1 MRHRKVL
8 VLGEG
13 QDARAEFLAE
23 HPEALVLQA
32 NPYANISGLADT
44 VEDEIAY
51 GVELTAS
58 NRDAM
63 RQSVH
68 EVSEK
73 LGITY
78 LLGKHPLGLSGGQTQ
93 LVALAGIFT
102 IKSTALFLENP
113 LVGLD
118 ASARQRALAL
128 MEQYRGELMWSNPA
142 RVGEDERALATSIVE
157 EVFEHV
163 LADQQSIKW
172 RLAPAALVAE
182 NLEVPVPSARWSKRT
197 GQTLL
202 SGVTLEVAP
211 GESLALTGANGSGKS
226 TLLKT
231 LAGIA
236 KPKSGRVRVGEQDVA
251 RTKTKRRPQLI
262 SLATQQPRYQI
273 LTTSVEREITAG
285 ASEGK
290 DYGRQLL
297 QSFDLESSA
306 AENPYDLSN
315 SAQQLLA
322 VACALASAPSVLA
335 LDEPSASLS
344 PQDYQTLVGLLNSF
358 TQAGGVLVVASHDE
372 ELIRDINARVF
383 TLT

>member
-68 EVSEK
+68 EMSEK

-93 LVALAGIFT
+93 LVALASIFT

-163 LADQQSIKW
+163 PADQQSIKW

-182 NLEVPVPSARWSKRT
+182 NLEVPVPSARWSNRT

-290 DYGRQLL
+290 DYGHQLL

-335 LDEPSASLS
+335 LDEPSAPLS

-358 TQAGGVLVVASHDE
+358 TQAGGVLVFASHDE
-372 ELIRDINARVF
+372 ELIRDINASVF

>member
-68 EVSEK
+68 QVSEK

-78 LLGKHPLGLSGGQTQ
+78 LLGKHPLGLSGGQTH
-93 LVALAGIFT
+93 LVALASIFT

-142 RVGEDERALATSIVE
+142 HVGEDERALATSIVE
-157 EVFEHV
+157 EVFEHAP
-163 LADQQSIKW
+163 ADQQSIKW

-290 DYGRQLL
+290 NYGHQLL

>member
-93 LVALAGIFT
+93 LVALASIFT

-157 EVFEHV
+157 EVFEHAP
-163 LADQQSIKW
+163 ADQQSIKW

-290 DYGRQLL
+290 DYGHQLL
-297 QSFDLESSA
+297 QAFDLESSA
-306 AENPYDLSN
+306 AENPHDLSN

>member
-93 LVALAGIFT
+93 LVALASIFT

-157 EVFEHV
+157 EVFEHAP
-163 LADQQSIKW
+163 ADQQSIKW

-236 KPKSGRVRVGEQDVA
+236 KPESGRVRVGEQDVA

-290 DYGRQLL
+290 VYGHQLL

>member
-78 LLGKHPLGLSGGQTQ
+78 HLGKHPLGLSGGQTQ
-93 LVALAGIFT
+93 LVALASIFT

-157 EVFEHV
+157 EVFEHAP
-163 LADQQSIKW
+163 ADQQSIKW

-290 DYGRQLL
+290 DYGHQLL
-297 QSFDLESSA
+297 QAFDLESSA
-306 AENPYDLSN
+306 AENPHDLSN

>member
-93 LVALAGIFT
+93 LVALASIFT

-157 EVFEHV
+157 EVFEHAP
-163 LADQQSIKW
+163 ADQQSIKW

-290 DYGRQLL
+290 DYGHQLL

>member
-93 LVALAGIFT
+93 LVALASIFT

-157 EVFEHV
+157 EVFEHAP
-163 LADQQSIKW
+163 ADQQSIKW
-172 RLAPAALVAE
+172 RLDPAALVAE

-285 ASEGK
+285 TSDGK
-290 DYGRQLL
+290 DYGHQLL

>member
-93 LVALAGIFT
+93 LVALASIFT

-157 EVFEHV
+157 EVFEHAP
-163 LADQQSIKW
+163 ADQQSIKW
-172 RLAPAALVAE
+172 RLDPAALVAE

-236 KPKSGRVRVGEQDVA
+236 KPKSGRVRVGEHDVA

-285 ASEGK
+285 TSDGK
-290 DYGRQLL
+290 DYGHQLL

>member
-93 LVALAGIFT
+93 LVALASIFT

-157 EVFEHV
+157 EVFEHAP
-163 LADQQSIKW
+163 ADQQSIKW

-211 GESLALTGANGSGKS
+211 GESLALTGTNGSGKS

-273 LTTSVEREITAG
+273 LTTSVEREITSG

-290 DYGRQLL
+290 DYGHQLL

>member
-68 EVSEK
+68 EMSEK

-93 LVALAGIFT
+93 LVALASIFT

-163 LADQQSIKW
+163 PADQQSIKW

-182 NLEVPVPSARWSKRT
+182 NLEVPVPSARWSNRT

-290 DYGRQLL
+290 DYGHQLL
-297 QSFDLESSA
+297 QAFDLESSA

>member
-68 EVSEK
+68 EMSEK

-93 LVALAGIFT
+93 LVALASIFT

-163 LADQQSIKW
+163 PADQQSIKW

-182 NLEVPVPSARWSKRT
+182 NLEVPVPSARWSNRT

-285 ASEGK
+285 TSDGK
-290 DYGRQLL
+290 DYGHQLL

>member
-93 LVALAGIFT
+93 LVALASIFT

-157 EVFEHV
+157 EVFEHAP
-163 LADQQSIKW
+163 ADQQSIKW

-290 DYGRQLL
+290 DYGHQLL
-297 QSFDLESSA
+297 QAFDLESSA

>member
-93 LVALAGIFT
+93 LVALASIFT

-128 MEQYRGELMWSNPA
+128 MEQYRGELIWSNPA

-157 EVFEHV
+157 EVFEHAP
-163 LADQQSIKW
+163 ADQQSIKW

-290 DYGRQLL
+290 DYGHQLL
-297 QSFDLESSA
+297 QAFDLESSA

>member
-93 LVALAGIFT
+93 LVALASIFT

-163 LADQQSIKW
+163 PADQQSIKW

-211 GESLALTGANGSGKS
+211 GESLALTGTNGSGKS

-285 ASEGK
+285 ASDGK
-290 DYGRQLL
+290 DYGHQLL

>member
-68 EVSEK
+68 EMSEK

-93 LVALAGIFT
+93 LVALASIFT

-163 LADQQSIKW
+163 PADQQSIKW

-182 NLEVPVPSARWSKRT
+182 NLEVPVPSARWSNRT

>member
-93 LVALAGIFT
+93 LVALASIFT

-157 EVFEHV
+157 EVFEHAP
-163 LADQQSIKW
+163 ADQQSIKW

-211 GESLALTGANGSGKS
+211 GESLALTGTNGSGKS

-290 DYGRQLL
+290 DYGHQLL